1 MFCAAKVQRISCNWV
16 AKCSLPELFPFGGA
30 FGAKTFSHVVDAFKD
45 VSLWQADVRYRNVA
59 YAECAPAAFAEEV
72 NVLVVVVFMAIGA
85 MTDFISY
92 SIASVLKNMNQVML
106 AQQ

>member
-1 MFCAAKVQRISCNWV
+1 MRCKGTEDFVQLGCKVQFI
-16 AKCSLPELFPFGGA
+16 ELFPIGGA

-45 VSLWQADVRYRNVA
+45 VSLWQADVRYRNVVD
-59 YAECAPAAFAEEV
+59 AECAPTAFAEEV

-92 SIASVLKNMNQVML
+92 SIASVFKNMN
-106 AQQ
+106 

>member
-1 MFCAAKVQRISCNWV
+1 MQLGCKVQFV
-16 AKCSLPELFPFGGA
+16 ELFPFGGA

-45 VSLWQADVRYRNVA
+45 VSLWQADVRYRNGVD
-59 YAECAPAAFAEEV
+59 AECAPSSFAEEV

-92 SIASVLKNMNQVML
+92 SIASVFKNMNQVML
-106 AQQ
+106 AEQ